1 MAEAGDVMDAN
12 PAEIEAAVAAALER
26 LSADR
31 FVAYPTETVWGLG
44 ACADR
49 APAVD
54 RLLAWKGRGSNAP
67 LAVLAATPAQVEDLG
82 CSVDA
87 RVSRLIAGFWPGPLM
102 LVLPCAREFAPGV
115 AGTAGALGVRCS
127 PHPLSVRLATALAD
141 AGLGPLTSTS
151 LNRTGSPPAETR
163 SDVATI
169 LAGAADG
176 PETPWLVQAGSL
188 DAGGERPSTVVDC
201 TGESLVVLREGA
213 IATERVEAVAEG
225 DAP

>member
-1 MAEAGDVMDAN
+1 VASS
-12 PAEIEAAVAAALER
+12 AEIEAAVDAALER

-49 APAVD
+49 ASAVD

-67 LAVLAATPAQVEDLG
+67 LAVLVATPAQVEDLG

-87 RVSRLIAGFWPGPLM
+87 RVERLIAACWPGPLM
-102 LVLPCAREFAPGV
+102 LVLPCTRSFAPGV
-115 AGTAGALGVRCS
+115 AGAAGALGVRCS
-127 PHPLSVRLATALAD
+127 PHPLSVRLATALSD

-163 SDVATI
+163 ADVAQI
-169 LAGAADG
+169 LSGASDG
-176 PETPWLVQAGSL
+176 PEEPWLVEAGSL

-213 IATERVEAVAEG
+213 VPSDQIEAVAGG
-225 DAP
+225 DSF